1 MEINKNKLFDNL
13 KDIKNLINL
22 NIMKCY
28 IMLLLFNNIIY
39 NVGSL
44 IIICIIFFHII
55 FIFWFY
61 INQLEIIK
69 KRIKNILYTS
79 LSV

>member
-1 MEINKNKLFDNL
+1 MKINKNKLFDNL

-28 IMLLLFNNIIY
+28 KMLLSFNNIKY
-39 NVGSL
+39 NVGSI

-55 FIFWFY
+55 FIF
-61 INQLEIIK
+61 
-69 KRIKNILYTS
+69 
-79 LSV
+79 

>member
-28 IMLLLFNNIIY
+28 KMLLSFNN
-39 NVGSL
+39 N
-44 IIICIIFFHII
+44 
-55 FIFWFY
+55 
-61 INQLEIIK
+61 K
-69 KRIKNILYTS
+69 KIL
-79 LSV
+79 L